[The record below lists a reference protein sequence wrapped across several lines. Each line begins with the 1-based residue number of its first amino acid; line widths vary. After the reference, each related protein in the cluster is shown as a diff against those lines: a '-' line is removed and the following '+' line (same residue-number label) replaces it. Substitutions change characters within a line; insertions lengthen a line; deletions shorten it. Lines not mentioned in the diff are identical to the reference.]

1 LTARPE
7 ETVAVREPDAFQ
19 VLAQAH
25 EAALRFRRTIGS
37 RTQSPPKSY
46 AELKAAADFL
56 TPETG
61 APADETITRLIDRAE
76 PGLNAMTGPR
86 FFAWVIGNSHP
97 VGVAADWLASAWG
110 QNAGNHLASPAA
122 ALFEEIAARWLLDIL
137 HLPAS
142 CSVGFVTGATMAN
155 FTGLAAARS
164 RVLERVGWNV
174 EAHGLFGAPSIDV
187 VIGDDAHTTVF
198 SSLRM
203 LGLGQERVRRVPTDA
218 QGRIRIDAFHAAL
231 KKCSRPVIAVAQAG
245 QLNTG
250 GFDPV
255 GEIADALAGRN
266 AWLHVDGAFGLWARA
281 SPATAALADGVE
293 KADSWAT
300 DGHKWLQTPYDC
312 GYAIVRHP
320 DPHRRAMSSAASYL
334 PTEGNDER
342 DPALYVPELSRR
354 ARGFATWALLRH
366 FGRQGISDMVGR
378 HCALARRMAAKLSE
392 EPGVA
397 IVNDVVLNQA
407 IVRFGADLDDKAGD
421 AVTRRTIEHLQE
433 DGIAYAGGA
442 QWRGRWV
449 MRISVISWSTTE
461 ADADRA
467 VAAMIEAYRKAKA
480 EANDGR

>member
-1 LTARPE
+1 M
-7 ETVAVREPDAFQ
+7 AVREPDAFQ

-25 EAALRFRRTIGS
+25 EAALRFRRTIGA

-46 AELKAAADFL
+46 AELKAEADFS

-61 APADETITRLIDRAE
+61 APADETIARLIDRAE
-76 PGLNAMTGPR
+76 PSLNAMTGPR

-187 VIGDDAHTTVF
+187 IIGDDAHTTVF

-231 KKCSRPVIAVAQAG
+231 KDCSGPVIAVAQAG

-293 KADSWAT
+293 MADSWAT

-320 DPHRRAMSSAASYL
+320 EPHRRTMTSAASYL
-334 PTEGNDER
+334 PPAGSDER

-366 FGRQGISDMVGR
+366 FGRQGIAAMVER
-378 HCALARRMAAKLSE
+378 HCALARRMAARLAE

-397 IVNDVVLNQA
+397 IVNDVALNQA
-407 IVRFGADLDDKAGD
+407 IVRFGADLDDINGD
-421 AVTRRTIEHLQE
+421 ALTRRTIEHLVE
-433 DGIAYAGGA
+433 DGTCFVGGA
-442 QWRGRWV
+442 LWRGRWV
-449 MRISVISWSTTE
+449 MRISVIAWSTTE
-461 ADADRA
+461 DDADRS
-467 VAAMIEAYRKAKA
+467 VAAMIEAYRKARK
-480 EANDGR
+480 EANNGR

>member
-1 LTARPE
+1 MEGT
-7 ETVAVREPDAFQ
+7 TVDEFE

-25 EAALRFRRTIGS
+25 AAALRFRRTIGD
-37 RTQSPPKSY
+37 RTQSPPATY
-46 AELKAAADFL
+46 AVLKARADFQA
-56 TPETG
+56 PDHG
-61 APADETITRLIDRAE
+61 AAADETIARLIEFAE

-110 QNAGNHLASPAA
+110 QNVGNHLASPSASVV
-122 ALFEEIAARWLLDIL
+122 EEIAARWLLDIL
-137 HLPAS
+137 HLPKD
-142 CSVGFVTGATMAN
+142 CSVGFVTGATMAS

-164 RVLERVGWNV
+164 HVLAQAGWDV
-174 EAHGLFGAPSIDV
+174 EARGLFGAPPIEV
-187 VIGDDAHTTVF
+187 IIGDDAHTTVF
-198 SSLRM
+198 SGLRM
-203 LGLGQERVRRVPTDA
+203 LGLGQDRVRRVATDA
-218 QGRIRIDAFHAAL
+218 QGRMRADAFRAAL
-231 KKCSRPVIAVAQAG
+231 AQCADPVIAIAQAG

-250 GFDPV
+250 GFDPAN
-255 GEIADALAGRN
+255 EITDALAGRN

-281 SPATAALADGVE
+281 CTATAPLAEGFE
-293 KADSWAT
+293 RADSWST

-320 DPHRRAMSSAASYL
+320 EAHRRAMTSAGSFL
-334 PTEGNDER
+334 PTEGDDER
-342 DPALYVPELSRR
+342 DPAVYTPELSRR

-366 FGRQGISDMVGR
+366 FGRDGIDAMVAR
-378 HCALARRMAAKLSE
+378 HCALARRMAEALAR

-407 IVRFGADLDDKAGD
+407 IVRFGADLGD
-421 AVTRRTIEHLQE
+421 ATGDALTKRTIEHLQQ

-442 QWRGRWV
+442 QWRDRWV

-461 ADADRA
+461 ADADRS
-467 VAAMIEAYRKAKA
+467 VAAMIAAYRRARK